1 MRKIKYVR
9 KIVKKRTYLFFLS
22 LNKYNPIAEIKRCYL
37 ICRDE
42 NCKNFVNNLLS
53 AICVSISLSAANDKL
68 KVSSVYFENCCCA
81 FCVFRK

>member
-1 MRKIKYVR
+1 MYAKSS
-9 KIVKKRTYLFFLS
+9 KKKERIFFFVS

-53 AICVSISLSAANDKL
+53 AICVSISLSVANDKL

>member
-1 MRKIKYVR
+1 MYAKSLRKER
-9 KIVKKRTYLFFLS
+9 NFFFLS

-42 NCKNFVNNLLS
+42 NCKYFVNNLLS
-53 AICVSISLSAANDKL
+53 AICVSISLSVANDKL
-68 KVSSVYFENCCCA
+68 KVSSVYFANCCCA